1 MLSHC
6 NPLASI
12 VAQKRAVAMGAPK
25 TLAEDSPAK
34 QGNVEPVVENASK
47 TKSPET
53 SVKSTGEE
61 STQSQP
67 KDAVPQTSAQPTEEK
82 TGAALEKETQVPTA
96 ETSVEIPPQQQA
108 PVQDVAFPPPV
119 ATLTPANP
127 LPPIASAPLIGN
139 IPPQAVESLQAAAHQ
154 AASVLPLQPTQ
165 ELLGQQISVRTS
177 NIDPA
182 DQGVAP
188 MEE

>member
-61 STQSQP
+61 STQPQP
-67 KDAVPQTSAQPTEEK
+67 KDAVPQTS
-82 TGAALEKETQVPTA
+82 V
-96 ETSVEIPPQQQA
+96 
-108 PVQDVAFPPPV
+108 
-119 ATLTPANP
+119 
-127 LPPIASAPLIGN
+127 SAPR
-139 IPPQAVESLQAAAHQ
+139 
-154 AASVLPLQPTQ
+154 
-165 ELLGQQISVRTS
+165 LLKYRSFVKS
-177 NIDPA
+177 
-182 DQGVAP
+182 
-188 MEE
+188 